1 MNKPAALP
9 EFQRYQLA
17 FSAHIR
23 DPQAHPR
30 PAGVDARRMK
40 IYTELLYNNVEGF
53 LLACFPVLRKVLGAR
68 KWAKLVRAFFST
80 HRSRTPYF
88 RQIPDEFVQFLQNE
102 WTAPEDYP
110 PFTLALAH
118 YEWIEL
124 VLSVSN
130 RRLDRAVDAASDLLD
145 GVPLLNPVLAN
156 LRYDWPVHRI
166 APRRTVRPAESWL
179 LVFRDAG
186 DQVQFSEINAF
197 TARLLTLLEPGSVSG
212 RTALQHIAAESR
224 HPDPAVVV
232 RDGVALLDA
241 LRARGAILGTAQPA
255 DKGVRIG
262 ARVPRTPVAR
272 DAEC

>member
-1 MNKPAALP
+1 MKTPPVLS

-17 FSAHIR
+17 FTAHIR
-23 DPQAHPR
+23 DPKTHPR
-30 PAGVDARRMK
+30 PAGVEARRMK
-40 IYTELLYNNVEGF
+40 IYNALLYNNIEGF
-53 LLACFPVLRKVLGAR
+53 LLACFPVLRNVLGAR

-102 WTAPEDYP
+102 WTPPEGYP

-130 RRLDRAVDAASDLLD
+130 RSADRAFDAAGDLIG

-156 LRYDWPVHRI
+156 LRYDWPVQRI
-166 APRRTVRPAESWL
+166 GPRRKVRPAETYL
-179 LVFRDAG
+179 LVFRDAA

-197 TARLLTLLEPGSVSG
+197 TARLLTLLEPGTLSG
-212 RTALQHIAAESR
+212 RAALETIAAESR
-224 HPDPAVVV
+224 HPDPDLILQA
-232 RDGVALLDA
+232 GGALLED
-241 LRARGAILGTAQPA
+241 LRARGAILGAVQ
-255 DKGVRIG
+255 
-262 ARVPRTPVAR
+262 
-272 DAEC
+272 